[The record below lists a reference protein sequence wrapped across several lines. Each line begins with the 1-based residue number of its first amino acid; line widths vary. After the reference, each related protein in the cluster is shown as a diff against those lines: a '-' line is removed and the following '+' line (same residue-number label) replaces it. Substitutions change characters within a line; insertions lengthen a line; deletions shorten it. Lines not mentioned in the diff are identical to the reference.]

1 MGRGRAHL
9 VNCFIPWN
17 FVSSSGDRI
26 EEAKANW
33 RTGRMGPLDADN
45 RGFARLP

>member
-9 VNCFIPWN
+9 LNCFIPWN
-17 FVSSSGDRI
+17 FVSSCGDRI
-26 EEAKANW
+26 EEAKANG
-33 RTGRMGPLDADN
+33 RTGRMRPQDADD